1 MKNTVVAV
9 AAASLMLM
17 GSLVGCSSQPSAVI
31 GVESE
36 SVAPVTITNET
47 GQGVS
52 AVEAKLTGT
61 ETYDSALEQSEDLAD
76 GAQALLYCPV
86 EELKAAADDGQL
98 NDVVLD
104 DAVDLRFTL
113 ASGSSYEIHQL
124 NVADLSDVRVCYDE
138 AENMVY
144 LIYTSVGSGNEVN
157 TLEIEKNY
165 LQQLEQQ
172 KAEEEAR
179 LAAERE
185 AEEKAAAERAAAEQA
200 AREEA
205 ERKAAEEEAARQ
217 AAEEEAARQ
226 AEEEAARQAEAEAAA
241 RAERENRKSMSSG
254 SSSSS
259 SNSSGAGEDACVD
272 DIILD

>member
-1 MKNTVVAV
+1 MGVKKTILAA
-9 AAASLMLM
+9 AAASLMLI
-17 GSLVGCSSQPSAVI
+17 GSLAGCSSQPSATI

-36 SVAPVTITNET
+36 SVVPVTIANET
-47 GQGVS
+47 GQGISV
-52 AVEAKLTGT
+52 VEVKLTGA
-61 ETYDSALEQSEDLAD
+61 EAYGAALEQGEDLAD
-76 GAQALLYCPV
+76 GSQALLYCPV
-86 EELKAAADDGQL
+86 EELVAAADAGQQS
-98 NDVVLD
+98 DVVLD

-124 NVADLSDVRVCYDE
+124 NVADLSDVRVCYDG

-144 LIYTSVGSGNEVN
+144 LIYTSIGSGDEVN

-200 AREEA
+200 AAEQAAAEQAAREEA
-205 ERKAAEEEAARQ
+205 ERRA
-217 AAEEEAARQ
+217 
-226 AEEEAARQAEAEAAA
+226 AEEEAARQAEAEAEAA
-241 RAERENRKSMSSG
+241 AQAEREKRKSKSSG
-254 SSSSS
+254 SSSRSS
-259 SNSSGAGEDACVD
+259 SSSSAGEDACVD